1 MEQSNYRIHAITC
14 EKIRS
19 GQNNHYLESEVNKGP
34 MIIFERDVSRQ
45 TTKTGTI
52 SIKDDLLIK
61 PTGKTIADI
70 VRMRPGALV

>member
-14 EKIRS
+14 EKIRP
-19 GQNNHYLESEVNKGP
+19 GQDNHYLESEVNKGP
-34 MIIFERDVSRQ
+34 MIIFERYISRQ
-45 TTKTGTI
+45 TTKTNAI
-52 SIKDDLLIK
+52 SIEDDLLIK